1 MFTRVYNKV
10 KRNTRRGT
18 SFLALVSL
26 LASAFTYLDIPTP
39 ANAAIVTSNL
49 VLNLD
54 ASNTSSLP
62 ATGATGWNSV
72 SPASSTA
79 TSTFFGN
86 TTRVSDSTGASL
98 SMDGTGDAVYFPAG
112 TARTPGAMTV
122 ETWIKPGNL
131 RSGWNVFASRWF
143 PDTARTNST
152 PSQDWHLAI
161 YGSTTSNLK
170 LQLNAGS
177 LTLTSNTIFPATSA
191 NKWYHVAFTIDA
203 ANTATLWIN
212 GVAEGTSANFPHAD
226 NATAQLHVGDV
237 GDSAANSAFNGNISR
252 FRIYNAA
259 LTAAQLQQNYSSD
272 ATNYGYAPT
281 STGNPVITGRPRIGS
296 TLSTSDGTWI
306 GDASGTSTYKWQTSA
321 DGSTNWTD
329 ISSATAS
336 TYTVASGDGGN
347 FLRSVVTR
355 TTSAGSTIAYS
366 GATVKIPTST
376 YYVQPSGSKLTGL
389 NTTVPNDS
397 SSYNVTL
404 STSNLSS
411 NFTLGTTTGLTVV
424 TGYASTASYMAS
436 TIGGSAP
443 IISFRGTGT
452 DINTALANVTYSG
465 TTGSTDII
473 KLNYAYADA
482 TATGPK
488 NYIPIYDN
496 GQLTFHYYSVLK
508 WHSAAQPLKTRAEMD
523 ASLVGLVTQDGVT
536 ANSWYVV
543 TPRYKPEWDR
553 VLANLGTNTDGI
565 FLSADVALN
574 SGDWYWSANTDGYST
589 ATKFATSTS
598 GSATATS
605 NVYNQTNT
613 SLPFHTGEPNGAS
626 SAGARTG
633 YVYTTPDATLGTNY
647 GWDDVPTTCGC
658 TRAFIAEAYSTT
670 VLNAQKTDGSVGT
683 NATIAQ
689 TVRLATLAGA
699 PTGLTVGTPGTSV
712 ALSWNAPASAGT
724 DPIIDYTIQY
734 STDGTNWTNWAHT
747 ASTATTAPVTGLNAG
762 SIYQF
767 RVAAYTSENG
777 TWTTPVMSSAAASSG
792 NIKSLSGFVVPTN
805 TTGTIRVLISTSN
818 PQGRLWFT
826 SATNIDAGVRNT
838 ANFPDNTPSL
848 PTLGYMPAN
857 YNSAGRM
864 VGLVDTNVSE
874 LNAALATLKYQSPTA
889 STDTI
894 TMWISNGGEYVAIAN
909 GSNVEFHYYGYGSAG
924 VNWSTAASNSYAGA
938 ARTIDGVS
946 LAAGTS
952 FLATPR
958 YREEERFLKGW
969 VGTNSAWINATDSVT
984 EGTWKWAGP
993 DANGVQFWNGV
1004 NNGNT
1009 VGGEF
1014 NDWVVVSGGQ
1024 QEPNDS
1030 GGEDCAHLSYSTS
1043 FVGNTISYA
1052 NAGWNDAACTTT
1064 SGMGFTWEAYQTGSP
1079 YGSNS
1084 TNPAAA
1090 NYAAIAATQTVT
1102 VSAPPAAPTALV
1114 ASSSVAG
1121 QVDLSWTAPAGVTG
1135 ITSYSIQ
1142 YSTDGINWTED
1153 RITASTATTESITGL
1168 TTGTY
1173 YHFRVAAITASAVG
1187 LFTSTYFTPTG
1198 TGKWNTWISSSNS
1211 VTGLSVDSSLNSY
1224 KMSVLLYASAS
1235 TIQLGTTTNLGGIR
1249 GTANYGSLATAGQM
1263 IGLTGS
1269 GSDINTALAAL
1280 KYNSPS
1286 STGNQ
1291 SITMWVSVG
1300 TTSALPQ
1307 AYVPVVNSFGQ
1318 VEFHYYGYSTDTGTW
1333 ALAQTKAQANT
1344 ATINGQSAS
1353 GKFMATDESASQNG
1367 GIGDAL
1373 SSAAFVGRAWLN
1385 GGDYTTVS
1393 SSNADGSWYW
1403 LGLDTGFTQFWSG
1416 GSTGSAVN
1424 SSYYTW
1430 GTADTINKQEPNGAV
1445 QANCLTAAS
1454 GSTYANAYTN
1464 GAIGAVSSN
1473 GNNTWDDSN
1482 CNDTDKGY
1490 VWEYISTAPVGTT
1503 TSGANYVFL
1512 DAQSVNVNPN
1522 ADSPTAL
1529 TAVSA
1534 GSTAL
1539 SVGWTAPAS
1548 IYNGG
1553 TITGYQLQYSTSST
1567 FATSSTLN
1575 TGSTATSA
1583 LITGLTAGTTY
1594 YVRVLATGSTWQG
1607 AVSSSVSAATSA
1619 TATTITVVATGGG
1632 VAGTDYTN
1640 TGGIFTAKSSATIN
1654 VNASDLQAALLLGDV
1669 TLAADNVTV
1678 STAVTWTTS
1687 KTLTLGSSTAGTVSI
1702 NGAISTSGI
1711 SGAVKITPATYSLSV
1726 KAGGSISF
1734 TGSSPNLSI
1743 GGTSYNLIKTE
1754 AELAAMATTGTYA
1767 LAKPLNLTTAYT
1779 TAVAN
1784 INFTGTFDGLG
1795 NTVNRM
1801 NISASAAGAY
1811 GLFAN
1816 VSGTA
1821 TLRNVGVTNAV
1832 IKMAALSGTY
1842 ASGMLVGRMTGGNVT
1857 MEQVWSSGLIT
1868 TTGVITAIS
1877 AGGIIGNAAGG
1888 TLNINKSWSTA
1899 NIDTSLSGTGTSL
1912 EQGGIIG
1919 GDEATLP
1926 QDPGLSGA
1934 VVNLTQVYA
1943 TGTMKWSSN
1952 GHRGIGGL
1960 FGLHYNTT
1968 AGSTITDSFSW
1979 ATMSGG
1985 TGNVGGILGVSANSS
2000 MTLLRVYQ
2008 ASYSLCVATGPVGF
2022 SANPTCTTQQT
2033 AGTAVSGITGA
2044 AWASNN
2050 GTTLVN
2056 LPTPTLVKTL
2066 YVQTVYTPN
2075 ADGTFGSLGYQIV
2088 DSVGAVQ
2095 NAAALSALNLSVSG
2109 TATYTIDSSVGV
2121 SATPYAVDYVSGLTL
2136 GGTAAANYT
2145 LAPWFQ
2151 ATSASIT
2158 KFRQTVTWTP
2168 TTSVSFGSG
2177 TFTPDVLPVGNGG
2190 GAITYS
2196 LSSSGITGCSVN
2208 SSTGAITY
2216 TNGGSCAI
2224 TATAAANG
2232 NYVAG
2237 STTVTFTIADPATLP
2252 TVTARATGTGSMVV
2266 SWTTPTVS
2274 SSVAITGYTVL
2285 YSTSSNM
2292 ATPTTVNINS
2302 TNTSTFISG
2311 LATNTAY
2318 YFQVRAIGG
2327 SAWTGTYTAAVSGNT
2342 LATASTMTISAS
2354 GGATQGTGYF
2364 VNNGVVYATGN
2375 VTINASDINT
2385 LLANNSTL
2393 QLAAD
2398 TVNINAGLSWSTN
2411 AVLTLGNSS
2420 SSTVNVNSTIAGSG
2434 ATAGVKILPATY
2446 ALSVKD
2452 GAYIRL
2458 TGATPSFNLGGTA
2471 YTVVNTV
2478 AGLSSV
2484 LAGST
2489 WALTAPITLTATY
2502 TAAVKD
2508 FTFTGTMDGLGN
2520 TVNNMTMT
2528 ITATKDAGFYAA
2540 LGGATVRNV
2549 GFTNVNISSPT
2560 DAINTRLG
2568 SVAGN
2573 GSITAAVTNSVSQ
2586 VWATGF
2592 INQTFG
2598 GTAKTEAGGLFGGA
2612 PAGTLN
2618 ITKSWSSV
2626 AISTKGYSVGSGG
2639 IIGTNVGSFSGG
2651 TSSGAALTITESYST
2666 GNILRDLPANPLWY
2680 GNAGIIGVSYGTSTT
2695 LTNVFSWG
2703 NINSTGGGAGTSTA
2717 GISGVG
2723 AATVT
2728 NAYTTHAACGGT
2740 ATNCVGSVVAGS
2752 APTTGTGFGTGLWS
2766 TTNGASLVNLTPP
2779 TKALYVQV
2787 IAPTDGSYGT
2797 MSYQIVDSTGTSQTL
2812 SSLSLTVSGTPT
2824 YTITAATAKG
2834 TYSVAYVSGLTL
2846 GGAAAGVYSLNAW
2859 ITNTSVTI
2867 TKFPQTVTWAPTLT
2881 NVFGNGTLTP
2891 SASAV
2896 SDKGTTIT
2904 YSVASAGTTGCT
2916 VNASTGVITYTTAGT
2931 CTITASGDST
2941 GDYLAST
2948 VNVAFVIS
2956 AAPTITI
2963 VASGGGVSGTDYTI
2977 TNGLLTASANVSVN
2991 ASDLATA
2998 LASGNVQLAGNVIV
3012 NAPLTWSSNSVLT
3025 LGGTSTNT
3033 VAVNA
3038 SITGSGATAGI
3049 VIKPTTYSLNIKNA
3063 AAISL
3068 SGATPTLSIGG
3079 NSYTLIKSI
3088 ADLST
3093 VTATAGTFWALAK
3106 PLSYSTTIDRPAIN
3120 VAFAGTFDGLGN
3132 TVDNMR
3138 LTSTANLGAAFI
3150 KNLNGGTVRNLGVT
3164 NEFISL
3170 EPTVTTNNLNAGGLV
3185 GDTAGGTLEQ
3195 VWTTGSLRVKA
3206 GSTYA
3211 GLTAGGLVGDAYQGT
3226 LNISKTWSALNITG
3240 WGSTF
3245 TGISVGGI
3253 LGADFN
3259 SWASTGS
3266 TVSGTVVMNQVY
3278 SLGDLAIPQTTGQ
3291 TAVGGIMGNHLG
3303 SGTVS
3308 ITDAL
3313 SWSMLSYNAGAAFGG
3328 TVGVGTGGTVTLS
3341 NVASYTSQLHATT
3354 GTATFT
3360 KTNVNPG
3367 TGFGATVS
3375 ALESLTN
3382 WSASGKGT
3390 SLSNLPAPYKNLY
3403 VQVVAPTDGS
3413 YSTMTYRLVN
3423 GVNSVL
3429 TPSTY
3434 NVSITGTPVY
3444 SIASDVAV
3452 SATPYNVDYVSG
3464 LTFGYTGTNINA
3476 YRFSTFVIPTSVTI
3490 SKYPQTVTWSPT
3502 TSVAFSSGSIT
3513 PSALASAS
3521 GGTSITYA
3529 VTDAGATGCTVN
3541 ATTAVITATAGGN
3554 CVVTATAANAGNYLA
3569 ASASVT
3575 FAIADASVAPSGVTT
3590 TPVGSGAVMVN
3601 WTAPTPAASSALTG
3615 YQVTYSTSSSMT
3627 SPTTVTTS
3635 TTSKLVTGLTANTT
3649 YYFQVRA
3656 VNGTTWYG
3664 AYSTSVTGAT
3674 PATGTTL
3681 TVAAT
3686 GGTQDTT
3693 WKVQDGVVYAI
3704 GSGIINAA
3712 DLQGLL
3718 QTGSVTLAA
3727 DTVTISSDVAW
3738 NTSQTLT
3745 LGYASTNTVN
3755 INADLTASGTTGG
3768 LVIAP
3773 ATYSLDTKNSA
3784 QVILS
3789 GSSTTLSI
3797 GGVSY
3802 TLIRSILG
3810 LGSVGTSGN
3819 YALSKPLAFGTTALT
3834 ASPIAGDFTGTFDGL
3849 GNTFDGLTMTAQ
3861 SSANSGLFNGLA
3873 SGSFVRNLG
3882 ITNVKINIPGST
3894 TGYATVGVLAGW
3906 VPSGQSG
3913 TATVNKVWTTGF
3925 INSTTG
3931 STPSIGAAGL
3941 IAWVRSGSLNISQ
3954 SWSSVNIDTSAIT
3967 PTNSAVGGLVATDTL
3982 NFGQSNTGAG
3992 ANITISESYSTG
4004 NIKTG
4009 TATAWRGAAGILG
4022 LHWSNATTNI
4032 SDTFSYGT
4040 LTSGDNG
4047 NGGIIGSGTAGTYTL
4062 QRVFT
4067 TQAYCVT
4074 TTAATCLAVNV
4085 ALGGTVTGANTA
4097 AWTSS
4102 GASYLVNLPTP
4113 KRNLYIQTTYTNV
4126 DGSFAGVGNQVTDGV
4141 GGVQTLSAL
4150 NLTKSGTAAYSYLS
4164 GSTPTTFDGSTALG
4178 TYAVSYASGLTF
4190 GGTAVGYYNFV
4201 PYPFTTSVTITKLAQ
4216 SITYTS
4222 TAPTTAKVNAT
4233 YTPTATSSSGG
4244 TVTFTIDGSSTS
4256 ICSIASGVVTFNALG
4271 NCVINANQAGATNWL
4286 AAPQVQQTTTATV
4299 KGDQTVSFTTI
4310 VPTAAKVAGATYT
4323 PTGSSTSGGTVAF
4336 TIDSTATSVCSI
4348 TAGVVSFLTAGTC
4361 IVDADQAGN
4370 ANWNAAAQVSQSFTV
4385 ARGDQTI
4392 TITSTAT
4399 SPVVGGA
4406 TYTPAATKTAGTSN
4420 TISFSIDSTTSTV
4433 CSISAGAVS
4442 FLTVGTCK
4450 VNANVAGDTNYN
4462 AAATVTQ
4469 SITVGKGSQTI
4480 SFSSNAPNAAK
4491 VGGNTYTVVA
4501 NAGQSTGT
4509 VTLSVDASTSSK
4521 CSVTG
4526 MVVTYLAVGDCVLN
4540 LNQAGDTNYNAAT
4553 QVQQTVT
4560 ITTDGRCP
4568 NGVVSGNYC
4577 LIRFNAS
4584 GTWTV
4589 PAGVT
4594 VADMLVVGGGGAGG
4608 SGSGTQTSGGGGGGG
4623 EVIESLAK
4631 VVVPGTR
4638 FTISV
4643 GAGGLG
4649 GAGTVSASATAST
4662 DGSPSSISASGFT
4675 TITAKGGGRGGSW
4688 RLDGTNANIG
4698 TSLPASSA
4706 ATAGS
4711 TGIAGGGGGSAQ
4723 TASRANAAGNGD
4735 VSNGGGARSN
4745 DTDATLQS
4753 GGGGGGAGGNGT
4765 SGTAS
4770 VGGAG
4775 GVGKNS
4781 VILNA
4786 LLGGGGGGG
4795 KRFTPGTAGTASA
4808 GGGAGG
4814 VSTAGTAGTA
4824 NTGGGGGGSAGST
4837 DGANGGSGVVVIR
4850 VALQS
4855 QTVAFTSTAPTGLTF
4870 GTTTTY
4876 SPTVSGT
4883 ASEASPTITV
4893 DASSSSVCSIAAGV
4907 VSVLGAGACT
4917 LNANQEGNGFYAPAT
4932 QVQQSFS
4939 VAKQAQTITFTSTA
4953 PASAKYSGSSYTV
4966 TANGGGSGNAV
4977 TFTID
4982 STATSVCSVTAGV
4995 VSFTGVG
5002 TCVINANQATNTN
5015 YLAATQVQQ
5024 SFAVGKATPTLAF
5037 TSTSSSPKV
5046 NTTYTPVASS
5056 ASTGAVTYTIDASS
5070 TSGACSIS
5078 AGVVSFSAVGTCV
5091 INANQV
5097 TDTNYLAATQVQQSI
5112 TVVKGDQTISFTSTA
5127 PTTAV
5132 VNGTTYTPTA
5142 SSTSTGTVAF
5152 TIDAASSS
5160 VCSISAGV
5168 VSFQTIGTCK
5178 VLANQAGNSNWNA
5191 AAQVFQS
5198 FSVGKG
5204 TQTITFTSTAPSAA
5218 VVSGASYTPTATA
5231 TGGGTVSLTIDVASS
5246 SVCSITSG
5254 SVTFQ
5259 SAGTCKVLANQAGD
5273 TNWNVASQVY
5283 QSFSVGKG
5291 TPTLAFTSSASS
5303 PKVNTNYTPVASS
5316 AGTGTVSYT
5325 IDASSTSVCSI
5336 ASGVV
5341 TFNAVGTCKVN
5352 ASQITDNNWLAVAQ
5366 VQQSITVGKG
5376 DQTITFTSTAPSA
5389 AVVAGTSYT
5398 PTATSTSGGTVAF
5411 TIDAGSTSVCSIT
5424 AGVISFLTA
5433 GTCKVLADQPGNS
5446 NWNAAAQVSQ
5456 TFTVGKGAQVVT
5468 FTSTAPT
5475 NAVVDG
5481 STYTA
5486 TATGGAGTASVVLS
5500 IDASSSN
5507 ICSIAAGVVSFLKAG
5522 TCKVNAN
5529 QAGDSN
5535 YVAAN
5540 QVQQSI
5546 TVGKGAQVVSI
5557 TSTAPTN
5564 AVVDGSTYT
5573 VTATGGAST
5582 SSVVLSIDS
5591 TSTTNCSITSG
5602 VVTFLK
5608 AGTCKVNA
5616 NQAGDNNYNAA
5627 SQAQQ
5632 SITVGKGAQVISI
5645 TSTAPTNAVVDGSTY
5660 TVTATGG
5667 AGTAAV
5673 VLSIDSTSST
5683 ICSITSGV
5691 VSFLKAGTCKV
5702 NANQTGDNNY
5712 NAASQAQQSIT
5723 VGKGAQVVSITSTAP
5738 SNAVVDGSTYTVT
5751 ATGGASTSSVVI
5763 SIDASSSAICS
5774 IASGV
5779 VSFLKAGTCKVNANQ
5794 AGDDNYNAASQA
5806 QQSITVGK
5814 GAQVV
5819 LFTSS
5824 TPTNAVV
5831 DGSTYTVVAVGG
5843 HGTSS
5848 VVSSIASSSSSVCS
5862 ISAGVV
5868 SFNAAGD
5875 CVVELNQAGDDN
5887 YNAAPQVTQTITVGK
5902 GSQVVAFTSIAP
5914 TGVRVD
5920 DSAYIPT
5927 ATGGASSNAVAF
5939 TIAPSSALICAIANG
5954 EVTFHAV
5961 GDCVVQ
5967 ANQAGDAN
5975 YNAAAQVTQTITVAK
5990 GLQSVTKTSTDP
6002 TAVVDGTTYTPT
6014 FSSGASGNSVV
6025 VAIASGSVT
6034 ECSVTNGTISF
6045 IGAGDCDVTVN
6056 QAGNSNYEAAPELAF
6071 TITVGKGAQS
6081 IAWTTTEPSAA
6092 VVGGTTYTPAATGGA
6107 SGNTVSFRVDVNTAS
6122 VCAMSMGVVR
6132 FVGVG
6137 TCTVLANQ
6145 NGNNDYLSAPQI
6157 SQTFT
6162 VGKGSQAISF
6172 TSAPPT
6178 AVVDGSSYTPV
6189 ATGGATGNAVT
6200 FTIASASVS
6209 VCTLVNGRVSFQHV
6223 GSCVIEANQA
6233 GNTNFNAAAQTTQ
6246 TFTVGKG
6253 AQVISFTSNAPSA
6266 KVSGTTYSPVVSGG
6280 ASGNAVTLSI
6290 AAASSS
6296 ICSVNNGVVSYQA
6309 VGSCVVQADQASSS
6323 DYNAAPQVTQTIT
6336 VAKGTQVVN
6345 FTSTPPSLRPV
6356 QGTTYVPTAT
6366 SGNSGNPVVYTIG
6379 AEAASICEINN
6390 GTISFLAV
6398 GDCVLHADQAG
6409 NSNFTAATRVT
6420 QIFDITKGEQVVDF
6434 TSTIPTTAVVDGAT
6448 YTPTGIGGAGTRPV
6462 TFTATPESAGICS
6475 VLVGVVYFDGTGDCV
6490 IAINQAG
6497 DTNYNAATP
6506 KFQTIS
6512 VGKGSQVLTF
6522 TSLNT
6527 TATVDGP
6534 TYTPTYTDGESIN
6547 SVHISVASSSSN
6559 ICEANAGV
6567 ISFHTVGDC
6576 VIEATQAADNN
6587 FEAATLVSQTISVAK
6602 GTQAALVARAS
6613 LTSLTLGTNTPT
6625 AVLNTTGGSGSGSVT
6640 WSVTAGSSAYCSVAG
6655 EIVSGLASGY
6665 CDLVATKAGD
6675 DNYLESTATL
6685 TVVVSTGGQSPV
6697 RTSVSNSTPT
6707 FVEGLTLTLAL
6718 DGGNGDGAIWFES
6731 LSTHV
6736 CNTDGGTTLE
6746 IYHSGTCTVIGHKN
6760 GDDNFEAVSDTLS
6773 FDIAKAEQSGVTIH
6787 LATALTYSAAG
6798 AVTSALSL
6806 EGVLASGTQSYSVT
6820 SGTCTLV
6827 DGELSATEAGDC
6839 EVTAT
6844 ILGDD
6849 KYLDGSFTHTFNVAK
6864 AAQTPLTAT
6873 LAAAALPSV
6882 AWNGV
6887 KTTTFDVAGGS
6898 GDGALTVNTSTPLIC
6913 SVALTDSLVTVT
6925 GIAQGTCEASVSR
6938 AATSNYLGASTLF
6951 SVEVLDL
6958 AGTPTAVAAAAPT
6971 RASNGSLWSTVS
6983 WTAPAAASTRA
6994 SVTGVRV
7001 QSRIG
7006 NGAWADVTDAPVP
7019 ANDTSLSVNVRPWT
7033 KYSFRVAAT
7042 TALDGDN
7049 LNWAYFD
7056 LSGDDTPDLLIVG
7069 GGRVVVS
7076 TAKAATTSGETVIVT
7091 GAGFEEG
7098 YTNRVEL
7105 TTGAAVFAAGI
7116 RPAAALAQTVVL
7128 PATYISPTQI
7138 SFVLPKITLPKG
7150 TASLT
7155 TQIKVLSTDNLR
7167 SDAFPLE
7174 YIPKKLAQTLTAT
7187 LPAANTIM
7195 TMTAPLIS
7203 TGTVTSSS
7211 TDNPPVVTATPAS
7224 VCTASINVL
7233 NKLVVT
7239 PVSPGKCSISVVV
7252 PATPAYLVSATKST
7266 VVYIKTNR
7274 TNGLTATADSV
7285 TSAGV
7290 RTPTTFDVT
7299 SGLSNTAVSVVV
7311 GENAVEVPVTLNKR
7325 EGTVLFTVDAA
7336 SDAAGR
7342 CIADGGDSTTGLI
7355 GTITMNDLGTCKVT
7369 VTLPADD
7376 GYYAGTETIVI
7387 TVNGVA
7393 LDPTVPVVQDLGDGV
7408 ASPED
7413 TDLNPKDPDTEPA
7426 VAITL
7431 DPSRAA
7437 DYSFGG
7443 EDGLAFDPLTKKLN
7457 VRSRTPLVG
7466 VWTATLTS
7474 PDVNKTWFKIPGK
7487 IVKKVQTYT
7496 YSNICKLTLT
7506 VKKDPKLKK
7515 KVTRIVGAG
7524 CILSSANEVKPGKEA
7539 GWTALTSVGIQKI
7552 KVKYKRVRQYAK
7564 TGLSYVKT
7572 KGNRVLKNIN
7582 RTWVVKIGRR
7592 P

>member
-26 LASAFTYLDIPTP
+26 LASAFTYLDIPAP
-39 ANAAIVTSNL
+39 ANAAIVSSNL

-79 TSTFFGN
+79 TSSFFGN

-98 SMDGTGDAVYFPAG
+98 SFDGTGDATVFPTG

-131 RSGWNVFASRWF
+131 RASWNVFASRWF
-143 PDTARTNST
+143 PDSARTSNAA
-152 PSQDWHLAI
+152 SQDWHMAF
-161 YGSTTSNLK
+161 YGTTASNIK

-177 LTLTSNTIFPATSA
+177 QVLTSNTTFPTTSA

-212 GVAEGTSANFPHAD
+212 GVADGTMANFPHTD
-226 NATAQLHVGDV
+226 SATAQLHVGDV
-237 GDSAANSAFNGNISR
+237 GDATANCSFTGNISR
-252 FRIYNAA
+252 FRIYNTS
-259 LTAAQLQQNYSSD
+259 LTAAQLAQNYLTDS
-272 ATNYGYAPT
+272 ATYGYAPANT
-281 STGNPVITGRPRIGS
+281 VVPSVSGVARVGTA
-296 TLSTSDGTWI
+296 LTSDQGTWGVGDVAGTTTAYQWQSLANGGTWTNI
-306 GDASGTSTYKWQTSA
+306 AGATAATYTPVAGDAT
-321 DGSTNWTD
+321 
-329 ISSATAS
+329 
-336 TYTVASGDGGN
+336 N
-347 FLRSVVTR
+347 FLRLGVTK
-355 TTSAGSTIAYS
+355 TNSAGTATAYS
-366 GATVKIPTST
+366 AATLR
-376 YYVQPSGSKLTGL
+376 VQTTTGPAILTGGKLTGL
-389 NTTVPNDS
+389 TSTVPNDANT
-397 SSYNVTL
+397 YNVTL
-404 STSNLSS
+404 ATDNLSARMV
-411 NFTLGTTTGLTVV
+411 LGTTTGLTLIN
-424 TGYASTASYMAS
+424 GYASTAAYMAT

-452 DINTALANVTYSG
+452 AINTALANVTYTSSTQQVDVVKLYYASGGSG
-465 TTGSTDII
+465 TDTKD
-473 KLNYAYADA
+473 YF
-482 TATGPK
+482 
-488 NYIPIYDN
+488 PIYDN
-496 GQLTFHYYSVLK
+496 NQLTFHYYAYKTVAVGKNRAGLDAVAAATTAVDSVE
-508 WHSAAQPLKTRAEMD
+508 SP
-523 ASLVGLVTQDGVT
+523 GP
-536 ANSWYVV
+536 WYL
-543 TPRYKPEWDR
+543 TTIRYKSEWDR
-553 VLANLGTNTDGI
+553 LQTVIGQNQAFMGALADAGST
-565 FLSADVALN
+565 S
-574 SGDWYWSANTDGYST
+574 WYWPANTDGYSS
-589 ATKFATSTS
+589 ATIFGTQSGTSVTATSTIF
-598 GSATATS
+598 
-605 NVYNQTNT
+605 NQTNT
-613 SLPFHTGEPNGAS
+613 TLPFQSGEPN
-626 SAGARTG
+626 AGTAVGRTG
-633 YVYTTPDATLGTNY
+633 FLYPMNSVQ
-647 GWDDVPTTCGC
+647 GWDDTPLDNANPLGYTMETFGTAPFNVTLGSSAVLTQ
-658 TRAFIAEAYSTT
+658 T
-670 VLNAQKTDGSVGT
+670 VSVVT
-683 NATIAQ
+683 NAFDAPSGL
-689 TVRLATLAGA
+689 TVEASGTTGLAAVWNPVTPNL
-699 PTGLTVGTPGTSV
+699 TGLT
-712 ALSWNAPASAGT
+712 
-724 DPIIDYTIQY
+724 
-734 STDGTNWTNWAHT
+734 
-747 ASTATTAPVTGLNAG
+747 
-762 SIYQF
+762 
-767 RVAAYTSENG
+767 
-777 TWTTPVMSSAAASSG
+777 
-792 NIKSLSGFVVPTN
+792 
-805 TTGTIRVLISTSN
+805 
-818 PQGRLWFT
+818 
-826 SATNIDAGVRNT
+826 
-838 ANFPDNTPSL
+838 
-848 PTLGYMPAN
+848 
-857 YNSAGRM
+857 
-864 VGLVDTNVSE
+864 
-874 LNAALATLKYQSPTA
+874 
-889 STDTI
+889 
-894 TMWISNGGEYVAIAN
+894 
-909 GSNVEFHYYGYGSAG
+909 
-924 VNWSTAASNSYAGA
+924 
-938 ARTIDGVS
+938 
-946 LAAGTS
+946 
-952 FLATPR
+952 
-958 YREEERFLKGW
+958 
-969 VGTNSAWINATDSVT
+969 
-984 EGTWKWAGP
+984 
-993 DANGVQFWNGV
+993 
-1004 NNGNT
+1004 
-1009 VGGEF
+1009 
-1014 NDWVVVSGGQ
+1014 
-1024 QEPNDS
+1024 
-1030 GGEDCAHLSYSTS
+1030 
-1043 FVGNTISYA
+1043 
-1052 NAGWNDAACTTT
+1052 
-1064 SGMGFTWEAYQTGSP
+1064 
-1079 YGSNS
+1079 
-1084 TNPAAA
+1084 
-1090 NYAAIAATQTVT
+1090 
-1102 VSAPPAAPTALV
+1102 
-1114 ASSSVAG
+1114 
-1121 QVDLSWTAPAGVTG
+1121 
-1135 ITSYSIQ
+1135 
-1142 YSTDGINWTED
+1142 
-1153 RITASTATTESITGL
+1153 
-1168 TTGTY
+1168 
-1173 YHFRVAAITASAVG
+1173 
-1187 LFTSTYFTPTG
+1187 
-1198 TGKWNTWISSSNS
+1198 
-1211 VTGLSVDSSLNSY
+1211 
-1224 KMSVLLYASAS
+1224 
-1235 TIQLGTTTNLGGIR
+1235 LGGYR
-1249 GTANYGSLATAGQM
+1249 L
-1263 IGLTGS
+1263 
-1269 GSDINTALAAL
+1269 
-1280 KYNSPS
+1280 
-1286 STGNQ
+1286 
-1291 SITMWVSVG
+1291 
-1300 TTSALPQ
+1300 
-1307 AYVPVVNSFGQ
+1307 
-1318 VEFHYYGYSTDTGTW
+1318 E
-1333 ALAQTKAQANT
+1333 
-1344 ATINGQSAS
+1344 
-1353 GKFMATDESASQNG
+1353 
-1367 GIGDAL
+1367 
-1373 SSAAFVGRAWLN
+1373 
-1385 GGDYTTVS
+1385 
-1393 SSNADGSWYW
+1393 
-1403 LGLDTGFTQFWSG
+1403 
-1416 GSTGSAVN
+1416 
-1424 SSYYTW
+1424 
-1430 GTADTINKQEPNGAV
+1430 
-1445 QANCLTAAS
+1445 
-1454 GSTYANAYTN
+1454 
-1464 GAIGAVSSN
+1464 
-1473 GNNTWDDSN
+1473 
-1482 CNDTDKGY
+1482 
-1490 VWEYISTAPVGTT
+1490 
-1503 TSGANYVFL
+1503 
-1512 DAQSVNVNPN
+1512 
-1522 ADSPTAL
+1522 
-1529 TAVSA
+1529 
-1534 GSTAL
+1534 
-1539 SVGWTAPAS
+1539 
-1548 IYNGG
+1548 
-1553 TITGYQLQYSTSST
+1553 YSTSSSFSPLSVVIT
-1567 FATSSTLN
+1567 QPTVTS
-1575 TGSTATSA
+1575 G
-1583 LITGLTAGTTY
+1583 LITGLAANTTY
-1594 YVRVLATGSTWQG
+1594 YVRVLAAG
-1607 AVSSSVSAATSA
+1607 ASWGAYSPAVTVTTKSA
-1619 TATTITVVATGGG
+1619 ATTITVVSSGGG

-1640 TGGIFTAKSSATIN
+1640 LGGQFYAKASSSVSI
-1654 VNASDLQAALLLGDV
+1654 NASDIQTALNSGNV
-1669 TLAADNVTV
+1669 AIAADNVIIDAPITWNSSRYLTLGNSTTSTV
-1678 STAVTWTTS
+1678 TINKTITSTLAGSQLIISPTTYTLDVKNGASIQFTAATAQYLNIGGTSYTLIKTEAQLVAAAAGTNYALAKPLTLATSYTTSPIAQNYSGTFDGLGNSIDGLTLNAASATGYYGLFQGVAGGTIRNLGVTNVKMSIPSFAGNFIVGAVAGDSAGGTLEQVWSTGFISTAAGSTINAVAIGGLVGNTRSGTLNITKSWSSVNIDTFSSTAISYLLAGSLVGGDLSTMGQLVSASGGNIVMNQVYSTGGIRTLNCGCWRGHGGLLGLHFSTATISITDAFFWSNFVTTDTGGVGGLIGNSSGGATSITNAYTVYPTSTWSGSGTITYSNVQNGIVAGAAVSAQNGSNWITDATNGTYLKNLQKPYKNIYVQVVAPGDGSYSGMSYRIIDGAVQTQTLSSLNLSTTGNPVYSILSNAARGSYNVSYLSGLTLGGSAVGLYNFSPWPFSTAVTISRLAQTFTWTPTTAINFGSGTFTPSAAPVSSAGSTITYAVSSAGTTGCTVNSTTGAITYNTAGSCTITATAAATTDYTGATVSATFTIADASTAPTVTAQAATTTS
-1687 KTLTLGSSTAGTVSI
+1687 VQLSWTAPTVNSSVALTGYQILYSTSSNMASPTTISTGTTATTRLITGLTTGTTYYFQVRAIGGSTWIGPVNTTPASSAPKVSDTTITVVSSGGGTLGTDYKIVDGVVYAVGLTASVNVADIQNALLTQDVSLAAENVVINSAISWSTSSILTLGSSSTGSVSV
-1702 NGAISTSGI
+1702 NGAIATSGV
-1711 SGAVKITPATYSLSV
+1711 SGGIKITPATYNLSV
-1726 KAGGSISF
+1726 KAGGSLSF
-1734 TGSSPNLSI
+1734 SGSSPSLSI
-1743 GGTSYNLIKTE
+1743 GGVAYTLIKSE
-1754 AELAAMATTGTYA
+1754 AELVSMATTGNYA
-1767 LAKPLNLTTAYT
+1767 LAKKLNLTTAYT

-1801 NISASAAGAY
+1801 NISASAAGTY
-1811 GLFAN
+1811 GLFSAL
-1816 VSGTA
+1816 SGTA
-1821 TLRNVGVTNAV
+1821 AIRNLGVTNSQ
-1832 IKMAALSGTY
+1832 IKMAALANTY
-1842 ASGMLVGRMTGGNVT
+1842 AVGMIVGRVTGGTVT
-1857 MEQVWSSGLIT
+1857 LDQVWSSGLLAA
-1868 TTGVITAIS
+1868 TGTISAIS
-1877 AGGIIGNAAGG
+1877 SGGIVGNAQSG
-1888 TLNINKSWSTA
+1888 TLTITKSWSST
-1899 NIDTSLSGTGTSL
+1899 NIDTSLSGTGTSI

-1926 QDPGLSGA
+1926 QMNNLGGASVYLS
-1934 VVNLTQVYA
+1934 QVYA
-1943 TGTMKWSSN
+1943 TGTLKWAST
-1952 GHRGIGGL
+1952 GHRGIGGI
-1960 FGLHYNTT
+1960 FGLHYSTVSGTT
-1968 AGSTITDSFSW
+1968 ITDAFSWVTFASGSPAGNLGGIIGVAAGSTSTV
-1979 ATMSGG
+1979 TRG
-1985 TGNVGGILGVSANSS
+1985 
-2000 MTLLRVYQ
+2000 YQ
-2008 ASYSLCVATGPVGF
+2008 ATTNICTSGPVNF
-2022 SANPTCTTQQT
+2022 TATPSCDAQQT
-2033 AGTAVSGITGA
+2033 PGTTVSGISGA
-2044 AWASNN
+2044 NWGTAN

-2056 LPTPTLVKTL
+2056 LPTPSLVKTL

-2095 NAAALSALNLSVSG
+2095 NAAALTALNVSVSG

-2177 TFTPDVLPVGNGG
+2177 TFTPDALPVGNGG

-2196 LSSSGITGCSVN
+2196 LSSSGLTGCSVN

-2274 SSVAITGYTVL
+2274 SSVAITGYTLL

-2311 LATNTAY
+2311 LATNTTY

-2327 SAWTGTYTAAVSGNT
+2327 STWTGSYTTAVSGST
-2342 LATASTMTISAS
+2342 LATANTMTIATS

-2385 LLANNSTL
+2385 LLANNTTL

-2520 TVNNMTMT
+2520 TVNNMTMS

-2592 INQTFG
+2592 INQTSA
-2598 GTAKTEAGGLFGGA
+2598 GTAKTEVGGLFGGA

-2626 AISTKGYSVGSGG
+2626 AISTKAYSVGSGG

-2651 TSSGAALTITESYST
+2651 TYSGAALTITESYST
-2666 GNILRDLPANPLWY
+2666 GNILRDLPTTPLWY
-2680 GNAGIIGVSYGTSTT
+2680 GNAGIIGVSYGSSTT

-2740 ATNCVGSVVAGS
+2740 ASNCVGSVVAGS

-2797 MSYQIVDSTGTSQTL
+2797 MSYQIVDSTGTAQTL

-2867 TKFPQTVTWAPTLT
+2867 TKFPQTVTWTPTLT

-2891 SASAV
+2891 SASAI

-2916 VNASTGVITYTTAGT
+2916 VNASTGVITYTSAGT
-2931 CTITASGDST
+2931 CTVTASGDST

-2948 VNVAFVIS
+2948 VNAAFVIS

-2963 VASGGGVSGTDYTI
+2963 VASGGGVSGTDYSI
-2977 TNGLLTASANVSVN
+2977 ANGMLTASANVSVN

-2998 LASGNVQLAGNVIV
+2998 LASGNVQLAGNVVV
-3012 NAPLTWSSNSVLT
+3012 NAPITWSSNSVLT

-3038 SITGSGATAGI
+3038 NITGSGATAGI

-3079 NSYTLIKSI
+3079 NSYTLVKSI
-3088 ADLST
+3088 ANLAT
-3093 VTATAGTFWALAK
+3093 VTTTGFYALAV
-3106 PLSYSTTIDRPAIN
+3106 PLTYSTTIDRPAIN

-3170 EPTVTTNNLNAGGLV
+3170 EPTVTTNNLNSGGLV

-3195 VWTTGSLRVKA
+3195 VWTTGFLRVKT

-3226 LNISKTWSALNITG
+3226 LNISKSWSALNITG

-3259 SWASTGS
+3259 SWASTAS

-3291 TAVGGIMGNHLG
+3291 TAVGGILGNHLG
-3303 SGTVS
+3303 NGTVS

-3313 SWSMLSYNAGAAFGG
+3313 SWSMLSYNTGAAFGG
-3328 TVGVGTGGTVTLS
+3328 TVGIGTGGAVTLS

-3413 YSTMTYRLVN
+3413 YSSMTYRLIN
-3423 GVNSVL
+3423 GVNTVL

-3444 SIASDVAV
+3444 SITSDVAV

-3464 LTFGYTGTNINA
+3464 LTFGYTGTNLNA
-3476 YRFSTFVIPTSVTI
+3476 YRYSTFAIPTAVTI

-3502 TSVAFSSGSIT
+3502 TSVAFSSGTIT
-3513 PSALASAS
+3513 PSALATAS
-3521 GGTSITYA
+3521 GGTTITYS
-3529 VTDAGATGCTVN
+3529 VTDAGTTGCTVN

-3569 ASASVT
+3569 ATASVT
-3575 FAIADASVAPSGVTT
+3575 FAIADASAAPTAVAA
-3590 TPVGSGAVMVN
+3590 TPVGTGAIVVN
-3601 WTAPTPAASSALTG
+3601 WSAPTPAASTALTG
-3615 YQVTYSTSSSMT
+3615 YQVTYSTSASMT

-3635 TTSKLVTGLTANTT
+3635 TTSKFITGITANTT

-3664 AYSTSVTGAT
+3664 AYSTAVSAAT
-3674 PATGTTL
+3674 PTSGTTL

-3686 GGTQDTT
+3686 GGTQGTT
-3693 WKVQDGVVYAI
+3693 WKVLDGIVYPV
-3704 GSGIINAA
+3704 GTGIINAA
-3712 DLQGLL
+3712 DLQALL
-3718 QTGSVTLAA
+3718 LTGSVTLAA
-3727 DTVTISSDVAW
+3727 DTVTIGSDVAW

-3745 LGYASTNTVN
+3745 LGYATTNTVN

-3773 ATYSLDTKNSA
+3773 ATYSLATKNSA

-3789 GSSTTLSI
+3789 GTSTTLSI

-3802 TLIRSILG
+3802 TLIRSIAG
-3810 LGSVGTSGN
+3810 LASVTATGN
-3819 YALSKPLAFGTTALT
+3819 YALSQPLTFGTTALT
-3834 ASPIAGDFTGTFDGL
+3834 AAPINVDFTGTFDGL
-3849 GNTFDGLTMTAQ
+3849 GNTLDGLTMTGQ
-3861 SSANSGLFNGLA
+3861 SSANSGLFNGIS

-3882 ITNVKINIPGST
+3882 ITNVKITIPGSA
-3894 TGYATVGVLAGW
+3894 TGYVMAGVLAGW
-3906 VPSGQSG
+3906 VPSGQAG

-3925 INSTTG
+3925 VTSTTG
-3931 STPSIGAAGL
+3931 SLPTLGVGGL
-3941 IAWVRSGSLNISQ
+3941 VAWARSGTLNISQ

-3967 PTNSAVGGLVATDTL
+3967 PSYLAVGGLVGTDSL
-3982 NFGQSNTGAG
+3982 NMNQANTSAG
-3992 ANITISESYSTG
+3992 ANITISESYTSGAIKST
-4004 NIKTG
+4004 
-4009 TATAWRGAAGILG
+4009 TATWRGAGGILG
-4022 LHWSNATTNI
+4022 LHWSSAATSITDTFNYGTLSTTDAGGYGGILGSYSSGTLTIQRAFTTQPYCMSAATTN
-4032 SDTFSYGT
+4032 
-4040 LTSGDNG
+4040 
-4047 NGGIIGSGTAGTYTL
+4047 
-4062 QRVFT
+4062 
-4067 TQAYCVT
+4067 
-4074 TTAATCLAVNV
+4074 CLAVNV

-4097 AWTSS
+4097 VWTSS
-4102 GASYLVNLPTP
+4102 GASYLVNLPAP
-4113 KRNLYIQTTYTNV
+4113 KRNLYVQTTYTNV
-4126 DGSFAGVGNQVTDGV
+4126 DGSFAGVGNQVVDGV
-4141 GGVQTLSAL
+4141 GAVQTLSSL
-4150 NLTKSGTAAYSYLS
+4150 NLTKSGT
-4164 GSTPTTFDGSTALG
+4164 PTYTIDATTAVG
-4178 TYAVSYASGLTF
+4178 TYNVAYTSGLTF
-4190 GGTAVGYYNFV
+4190 GGTSVGYYNFL
-4201 PYPFTTSVTITKLAQ
+4201 PYPFTTSVAITKLAQ
-4216 SITYTS
+4216 SISYTS
-4222 TAPTTAKVNAT
+4222 TAPTTAKVNTT
-4233 YTPTATSSSGG
+4233 YTPTATSTSGG
-4244 TVTFTIDGSSTS
+4244 TVTFTIDASSSS

-4286 AAPQVQQTTTATV
+4286 AAPQVQQTAISTV
-4299 KGDQTVSFTTI
+4299 KGDQTVTFTTI

-4323 PTGSSTSGGTVAF
+4323 PTGTSTSGGAVAF

-4348 TAGVVSFLTAGTC
+4348 SAGVVSFLTPGTC

-4370 ANWNAAAQVSQSFTV
+4370 TNWNAATQVSQTFTV
-4385 ARGDQTI
+4385 AKGVQTVSFSGAAP
-4392 TITSTAT
+4392 TTA
-4399 SPVVGGA
+4399 VVGGA
-4406 TYTPAATKTAGTSN
+4406 TYTPTATKTAGTSN
-4420 TISFSIDSTTSTV
+4420 SITFSIDSTTSTV

-4442 FLTVGTCK
+4442 FQTVGTCK
-4450 VNANVAGDTNYN
+4450 VNADVAGD
-4462 AAATVTQ
+4462 
-4469 SITVGKGSQTI
+4469 
-4480 SFSSNAPNAAK
+4480 
-4491 VGGNTYTVVA
+4491 
-4501 NAGQSTGT
+4501 
-4509 VTLSVDASTSSK
+4509 SK
-4521 CSVTG
+4521 
-4526 MVVTYLAVGDCVLN
+4526 Y
-4540 LNQAGDTNYNAAT
+4540 
-4553 QVQQTVT
+4553 
-4560 ITTDGRCP
+4560 
-4568 NGVVSGNYC
+4568 
-4577 LIRFNAS
+4577 
-4584 GTWTV
+4584 
-4589 PAGVT
+4589 
-4594 VADMLVVGGGGAGG
+4594 
-4608 SGSGTQTSGGGGGGG
+4608 
-4623 EVIESLAK
+4623 
-4631 VVVPGTR
+4631 
-4638 FTISV
+4638 
-4643 GAGGLG
+4643 
-4649 GAGTVSASATAST
+4649 
-4662 DGSPSSISASGFT
+4662 
-4675 TITAKGGGRGGSW
+4675 
-4688 RLDGTNANIG
+4688 
-4698 TSLPASSA
+4698 
-4706 ATAGS
+4706 
-4711 TGIAGGGGGSAQ
+4711 
-4723 TASRANAAGNGD
+4723 
-4735 VSNGGGARSN
+4735 
-4745 DTDATLQS
+4745 
-4753 GGGGGGAGGNGT
+4753 
-4765 SGTAS
+4765 
-4770 VGGAG
+4770 
-4775 GVGKNS
+4775 
-4781 VILNA
+4781 
-4786 LLGGGGGGG
+4786 
-4795 KRFTPGTAGTASA
+4795 
-4808 GGGAGG
+4808 
-4814 VSTAGTAGTA
+4814 
-4824 NTGGGGGGSAGST
+4824 
-4837 DGANGGSGVVVIR
+4837 
-4850 VALQS
+4850 
-4855 QTVAFTSTAPTGLTF
+4855 
-4870 GTTTTY
+4870 
-4876 SPTVSGT
+4876 
-4883 ASEASPTITV
+4883 EA
-4893 DASSSSVCSIAAGV
+4893 
-4907 VSVLGAGACT
+4907 
-4917 LNANQEGNGFYAPAT
+4917 AT

-4939 VAKQAQTITFTSTA
+4939 VGKGTPTLTFTSTPSSTKVATTYTPVASSSSTGAVTYTIDATSASICSIATGVVTFNAVGTCKVNANQASDSNWNAPTQAQQSITTTKGDQTITFTSTA
-4953 PASAKYSGSSYTV
+4953 PTSAKYSGSTYTV
-4966 TANGGGSGNAV
+4966 TATGGGSGNAV

-5002 TCVINANQATNTN
+5002 TCVINANQAGGAN
-5015 YLAATQVQQ
+5015 YLAASQVQQ
-5024 SFAVGKATPTLAF
+5024 SFSVGKATPTLAF
-5037 TSTSSSPKV
+5037 TSSASSPKV

-5078 AGVVSFSAVGTCV
+5078 AGVVSFSTVGTCV

-5097 TDTNYLAATQVQQSI
+5097 TDTNYIAATQVQQSI
-5112 TVVKGDQTISFTSTA
+5112 TVVKGDQTITFTSTA
-5127 PTTAV
+5127 PTTPV
-5132 VNGTTYTPTA
+5132 VSGATYTPTA
-5142 SSTSTGTVAF
+5142 TSTSGGTVTF

-5160 VCSISAGV
+5160 VCSIATGV
-5168 VSFQTIGTCK
+5168 VSFQTVGTCK
-5178 VLANQAGNSNWNA
+5178 VLGNQAGNSNWNA
-5191 AAQVFQS
+5191 ASQAFQS

-5204 TQTITFTSTAPSAA
+5204 SQTINFTSSAPTAA
-5218 VVSGASYTPTATA
+5218 VVSGAGYSPSATA
-5231 TGGGTVSLTIDVASS
+5231 TGGGTVSFTIDAASS
-5246 SVCSITSG
+5246 SVCAITSG

-5273 TNWNVASQVY
+5273 TNWNPATQVS
-5283 QSFSVGKG
+5283 QSFTVGKG
-5291 TPTLAFTSSASS
+5291 TPTLTFTSSASS
-5303 PKVNTNYTPVASS
+5303 SLVNTTYTPVASS
-5316 AGTGTVSYT
+5316 ASTGTVSYA
-5325 IDASSTSVCSI
+5325 IDSTSSSICSI
-5336 ASGVV
+5336 AAGVV
-5341 TFNAVGTCKVN
+5341 TFNAVGTCTVN

-5366 VQQSITVGKG
+5366 VQQTITVGKG
-5376 DQTITFTSTAPSA
+5376 DQTITFTSATPSA
-5389 AVVAGTSYT
+5389 AVVEGASYT
-5398 PTATSTSGGTVAF
+5398 PVATSTSGGTVAF
-5411 TIDAGSTSVCSIT
+5411 TIDASSTSVCSLA
-5424 AGVISFLTA
+5424 AGAVSFLTA
-5433 GTCKVLADQPGNS
+5433 GTCKVLADQAGNA
-5446 NWNAAAQVSQ
+5446 NWNAAPQASQ
-5456 TFTVGKGAQVVT
+5456 TFTVGKGV
-5468 FTSTAPT
+5468 
-5475 NAVVDG
+5475 
-5481 STYTA
+5481 
-5486 TATGGAGTASVVLS
+5486 
-5500 IDASSSN
+5500 
-5507 ICSIAAGVVSFLKAG
+5507 
-5522 TCKVNAN
+5522 
-5529 QAGDSN
+5529 
-5535 YVAAN
+5535 
-5540 QVQQSI
+5540 
-5546 TVGKGAQVVSI
+5546 
-5557 TSTAPTN
+5557 
-5564 AVVDGSTYT
+5564 
-5573 VTATGGAST
+5573 
-5582 SSVVLSIDS
+5582 
-5591 TSTTNCSITSG
+5591 
-5602 VVTFLK
+5602 
-5608 AGTCKVNA
+5608 
-5616 NQAGDNNYNAA
+5616 
-5627 SQAQQ
+5627 
-5632 SITVGKGAQVISI
+5632 
-5645 TSTAPTNAVVDGSTY
+5645 
-5660 TVTATGG
+5660 
-5667 AGTAAV
+5667 
-5673 VLSIDSTSST
+5673 
-5683 ICSITSGV
+5683 
-5691 VSFLKAGTCKV
+5691 
-5702 NANQTGDNNY
+5702 
-5712 NAASQAQQSIT
+5712 
-5723 VGKGAQVVSITSTAP
+5723 
-5738 SNAVVDGSTYTVT
+5738 
-5751 ATGGASTSSVVI
+5751 
-5763 SIDASSSAICS
+5763 
-5774 IASGV
+5774 
-5779 VSFLKAGTCKVNANQ
+5779 
-5794 AGDDNYNAASQA
+5794 
-5806 QQSITVGK
+5806 
-5814 GAQVV
+5814 QVV

-5824 TPTNAVV
+5824 APTNAVV

-5843 HGTSS
+5843 HGTAS
-5848 VVSSIASSSSSVCS
+5848 VVSSIASSSGAICS

-5868 SFNAAGD
+5868 SFTAAGD

-5887 YNAAPQVTQTITVGK
+5887 YNAATQVTQTITVGK

-5920 DSAYIPT
+5920 DAGYVPT
-5927 ATGGASSNAVAF
+5927 ATGGASTSAVEI
-5939 TIAPSSALICAIANG
+5939 TIAPTSSLICAIANG

-5967 ANQAGDAN
+5967 VNQASDAN
-5975 YNAAAQVTQTITVAK
+5975 YNAAVQVTQTITVAK
-5990 GLQSVTKTSTDP
+5990 GLQNIAKTSTDP
-6002 TAVVDGTTYTPT
+6002 SAVVDGSTYTPT
-6014 FSSGASGNSVV
+6014 FNSGASGNSVV
-6025 VAIASGSVT
+6025 VAIASGAAT
-6034 ECSVTNGTISF
+6034 QCSVTNGTISF

-6056 QAGNSNYEAAPELAF
+6056 QAGNSNYEAAPELTF
-6071 TITVGKGAQS
+6071 TISVGKGTQAITWS
-6081 IAWTTTEPSAA
+6081 TTEPTSA

-6107 SGNTVSFRVDVNTAS
+6107 SGNAVTFRVDLNTAS
-6122 VCAMSMGVVR
+6122 VCAVSMGVVR

-6145 NGNNDYLSAPQI
+6145 NGDKNYLSAPQL

-6162 VGKGSQAISF
+6162 VGKGAQAISF
-6172 TSAPPT
+6172 TSAPPA
-6178 AVVDGSSYTPV
+6178 AVVDGSTYTPV

-6200 FTIASASVS
+6200 FTIAAASAS
-6209 VCTLVNGRVSFQHV
+6209 VCTLINGRVSFQHV

-6233 GNTNFNAAAQTTQ
+6233 GNTNYNAAAQTTQ

-6253 AQVISFTSNAPSA
+6253 VQVISFTSNAPAA
-6266 KVSGTTYSPVVSGG
+6266 KVSGSTYAPVVAGG

-6290 AAASSS
+6290 AAESSA

-6309 VGSCVVQADQASSS
+6309 VGSCVVQANQASNN
-6323 DYNAAPQVTQTIT
+6323 DYNDAAQVTQTIT
-6336 VAKGTQVVN
+6336 VAMGTQVVN

-6366 SGNSGNPVVYTIG
+6366 FGNSGNPVVFTIG
-6379 AEAASICEINN
+6379 AEAAGICAISN
-6390 GTISFLAV
+6390 GTISFQAV
-6398 GDCVLHADQAG
+6398 GDCVLYADQAG
-6409 NSNFTAATRVT
+6409 NANYSAATRVT
-6420 QIFDITKGEQVVDF
+6420 QIFDITKGEQVVNF
-6434 TSTIPTTAVVDGAT
+6434 TSTAPTTAVVDGAT
-6448 YTPTGIGGAGTRPV
+6448 YTPTGTGGAGTKPV
-6462 TFTATPESAGICS
+6462 TFTVTPESAGICS
-6475 VLVGVVYFDGTGDCV
+6475 VLVGVVYFDGAGDCV
-6490 IAINQAG
+6490 LAINQAG

-6512 VGKGSQVLTF
+6512 VGKGSQTITF
-6522 TSLNT
+6522 TSSFN
-6527 TATVDGP
+6527 TATVDGA
-6534 TYTPTYTDGESIN
+6534 TYTPTYTGGQSIN
-6547 SVHISVASSSSN
+6547 AVRISVSSASSA

-6587 FEAATLVSQTISVAK
+6587 YEAATLVSQTISVAK

-6613 LTSLTLGTNTPT
+6613 LTSLTLGSNTPT
-6625 AVLNTTGGSGSGSVT
+6625 AVLNTNGGSGIGSVT
-6640 WSVTAGSSAYCSVAG
+6640 WSVTSSSSAYCSVAG
-6655 EIVSGLASGY
+6655 DIVSGLASGY
-6665 CDLVATKAGD
+6665 CDLVATKAAD
-6675 DNYLESTATL
+6675 DNYLEATATL

-6697 RTSVSNSTPT
+6697 RTSVSNATPT
-6707 FVEGLTLTLAL
+6707 FAEGLTLTLAL

-6787 LATALTYSAAG
+6787 LASALTYSAAG
-6798 AVTSALSL
+6798 AVTSTLSL
-6806 EGVLASGTQSYSVT
+6806 EGVLASGTQSFSVT

-6844 ILGDD
+6844 ILGDE
-6849 KYLDGSFTHTFNVAK
+6849 KYLDGSFTQTFTVAK
-6864 AAQTPLTAT
+6864 AAQTALTAT
-6873 LAAAALPSV
+6873 LATDALPSV

-6887 KTTTFDVAGGS
+6887 KTTTFDIAGGS
-6898 GDGALTVNTSTPLIC
+6898 GDGELTVNTSTPLIC
-6913 SVALTDSLVTVT
+6913 SVTLTDSVVTVT

-6958 AGTPTAVAAAAPT
+6958 AGSPTAVAAAAPI
-6971 RASNGSLWSTVS
+6971 RATDGSLWSTVS
-6983 WTAPAAASTRA
+6983 WSAPAAVSTRA

-7006 NGAWADVTDAPVP
+7006 NGDWTDVTEVPVP
-7019 ANDTSLSVNVRPWT
+7019 ASNSSLAVNVQPWT

-7056 LSGDDTPDLLIVG
+7056 LSGDNTPDLLVVG
-7069 GGRVVVS
+7069 GGKVVVS

-7091 GAGFEEG
+7091 GAGFEAG

-7105 TTGAAVFAAGI
+7105 TTGASVFAAGI

-7128 PATYISPTQI
+7128 PATFISSTRL

-7150 TASLT
+7150 TTSLT

-7167 SDAFPLE
+7167 SEAFPLQ
-7174 YIPKKLAQTLTAT
+7174 YIPKKLAQTLTAA
-7187 LPAANTIM
+7187 LPAPSTIM

-7211 TDNPPVVTATPAS
+7211 ADNPPVVTATPAS
-7224 VCTASINVL
+7224 VCTASINLL
-7233 NKLVVT
+7233 NKLVVN

-7274 TNGLTATADSV
+7274 TAGLTATADSV

-7290 RTPTTFDVT
+7290 HTPTTFNVT
-7299 SGLSNTAVSVVV
+7299 SGLSNTAISVVV

-7342 CIADGGDSTTGLI
+7342 CIADGGDSSTGLV

-7376 GYYAGTETIVI
+7376 GYYVGTETIVI

-7393 LDPTVPVVQDLGDGV
+7393 LDPSVPTVQDLGDGV

-7487 IVKKVQTYT
+7487 VVKKVQTYT

-7552 KVKYKRVRQYAK
+7552 KVKYKRIRQYAK